1 MKIDPHKQC
10 NAKSKDERTLDWVI
24 SMLKTREKT
33 TIIGSESALAASP
46 VLGRKKSLAFL
57 LIFLPTFNSIA
68 SKDLIGSD
76 ETSSGQSASQTQENR
91 SSTLTSDELPVLPEV
106 NSPRSASEVLQPS
119 RGSQNGDHLG
129 AFPLHRTPHNPQA
142 IILLKRVL
150 QQLVHGPAFHCK
162 VRETVWTN
170 DREVIGVGTY
180 EQAGQ
185 GTGRYHL
192 QVTMHDGSGRH
203 RLKQISDGRL
213 AWTRTEIAS
222 GITLKRVDVG
232 RLEEWVGK
240 AGSSPLIAPRYTV
253 GAWVE
258 LLTSLARDYTLDLV
272 GATLEGKSVWV
283 IKGEINSQRRSE
295 IMSQSGRTSWPVLF
309 PTRVHV
315 AIGSSSNNAQEDG
328 NLLPLRFEFWSD
340 AESPI
345 TNQLKSD
352 NQSGKNNEPQIQEEP
367 TRQMGSRL
375 ITLIEL
381 YAIQP
386 IIAPPVERFRFE
398 NQEAEVNF
406 INETDRYIQMH
417 GIQLT
422 EREKHRLRR

>member
-1 MKIDPHKQC
+1 MKIHPHKRCDTEPGQVPPDQGGHYC
-10 NAKSKDERTLDWVI
+10 G
-24 SMLKTREKT
+24 KTRQKQ
-33 TIIGSESALAASP
+33 TISTLSSLQNSLLKSHKRKL
-46 VLGRKKSLAFL
+46 VLFVQMVCWGGLF
-57 LIFLPTFNSIA
+57 SIA
-68 SKDLIGSD
+68 SIEPAISD
-76 ETSSGQSASQTQENR
+76 ETDSAAAGMSATTDSIDPLALESLPLLPAENAASQGRDESKSMPARAFDSASSQGGQATSSG
-91 SSTLTSDELPVLPEV
+91 D
-106 NSPRSASEVLQPS
+106 
-119 RGSQNGDHLG
+119 
-129 AFPLHRTPHNPQA
+129 NPQA
-142 IILLKRVL
+142 IVLLKRVL

-203 RLKQISDGRL
+203 RLQQISDGRL

-222 GITLKRVDVG
+222 GITLRRVDVS
-232 RLEEWVGK
+232 RLDEWVGK
-240 AGSSPLIAPRYTV
+240 SNASDLIAPRYTV

-258 LLTSLARDYTLDLV
+258 LLSTIKRDYELDLV
-272 GATLEGKSVWV
+272 GATLEQETVWV
-283 IKGEINSQRRSE
+283 IKGELRSRRRVD
-295 IMSQSGRTSWPVLF
+295 IMSRGDRTSWPMLF
-309 PTRVHV
+309 PTRVHI
-315 AIGSSSNNAQEDG
+315 AIASRPSESTDVGT
-328 NLLPLRFEFWSD
+328 LLPLRFEFWSD
-340 AESPI
+340 PTSPTLGGLSSQESLENP
-345 TNQLKSD
+345 D
-352 NQSGKNNEPQIQEEP
+352 SG
-367 TRQMGSRL
+367 RRL

-381 YAIQP
+381 YSFQP

-422 EREKHRLRR
+422 EREKLQLRR

>member
-1 MKIDPHKQC
+1 MVTETDRSLATENLPELPQDNPADSTADIALDPE
-10 NAKSKDERTLDWVI
+10 AKSERND
-24 SMLKTREKT
+24 
-33 TIIGSESALAASP
+33 SEH
-46 VLGRKKSLAFL
+46 F
-57 LIFLPTFNSIA
+57 
-68 SKDLIGSD
+68 SKP
-76 ETSSGQSASQTQENR
+76 QQR
-91 SSTLTSDELPVLPEV
+91 
-106 NSPRSASEVLQPS
+106 
-119 RGSQNGDHLG
+119 
-129 AFPLHRTPHNPQA
+129 HNPQA
-142 IILLKRVL
+142 VTLLKRVL

-192 QVTMHDGSGRH
+192 QVTMHDGSGQH

-240 AGSSPLIAPRYTV
+240 SETNSLIAPRYTV

-258 LLTSLARDYTLDLV
+258 LLTTIYRDYNLDLV
-272 GATLEGKSVWV
+272 SATLDGKPVWV
-283 IKGEINSQRRSE
+283 IKGEISSRRRVE
-295 IMSQSGRTSWPVLF
+295 IMSQGDRTTWPMLL

-315 AIGSSSNNAQEDG
+315 AIASGMG
-328 NLLPLRFEFWSD
+328 NSVEIAKLFPLRFEFWSD
-340 AESPI
+340 PLQTTLVEGRDAADPDPAE
-345 TNQLKSD
+345 TN
-352 NQSGKNNEPQIQEEP
+352 
-367 TRQMGSRL
+367 SRL

-381 YAIQP
+381 YSIQP

-422 EREKHRLRR
+422 EREKIRLRR

>member
-1 MKIDPHKQC
+1 MKIHPHKQC
-10 NAKSKDERTLDWVI
+10 NTEPKTGQPNRSGDSLG
-24 SMLKTREKT
+24 KTRQNAMLPPSNRQQDPAPNSGKRKLPLFLHMLCLSGALLIASIQTAISDET
-33 TIIGSESALAASP
+33 DSPESSTLATADSDDSLAVESLPLLPAKQPAPELGDGFHSTPDPEVDSAASP
-46 VLGRKKSLAFL
+46 RDHA
-57 LIFLPTFNSIA
+57 
-68 SKDLIGSD
+68 
-76 ETSSGQSASQTQENR
+76 TSEG
-91 SSTLTSDELPVLPEV
+91 
-106 NSPRSASEVLQPS
+106 
-119 RGSQNGDHLG
+119 
-129 AFPLHRTPHNPQA
+129 HNPQA
-142 IILLKRVL
+142 IVLLKRVL

-203 RLKQISDGRL
+203 RLQQISDGRL

-222 GITLKRVDVG
+222 GITLRRVDVS
-232 RLEEWVGK
+232 RLDEWVGK
-240 AGSSPLIAPRYTV
+240 SNPNDLIPPRYTV

-258 LLTSLARDYTLDLV
+258 LLSTIERDYELDLV
-272 GATLEGKSVWV
+272 GATLEQETVWV
-283 IKGEINSQRRSE
+283 IKGDIRGRRRVE
-295 IMSQSGRTSWPVLF
+295 VMSRGDRTSWPMLF
-309 PTRVHV
+309 PTRVHI
-315 AIGSSSNNAQEDG
+315 AIASRPSESTDVGT
-328 NLLPLRFEFWSD
+328 LLPLRFEFWSD
-340 AESPI
+340 PALPTLEGLSSQENLENP
-345 TNQLKSD
+345 D
-352 NQSGKNNEPQIQEEP
+352 SG
-367 TRQMGSRL
+367 RRL

-381 YAIQP
+381 YSFQP

-422 EREKHRLRR
+422 EREKLQLRR

>member
-1 MKIDPHKQC
+1 MKIHPYKQC
-10 NAKSKDERTLDWVI
+10 NANSRDERTQKRGTLDAKTPLNLAILNQTAWM
-24 SMLKTREKT
+24 SML
-33 TIIGSESALAASP
+33 SVALM
-46 VLGRKKSLAFL
+46 KKSLAYSSIFFL
-57 LIFLPTFNSIA
+57 IVSSIA
-68 SKDLIGSD
+68 SKSLSRAD
-76 ETSSGQSASQTQENR
+76 EGVSI
-91 SSTLTSDELPVLPEV
+91 
-106 NSPRSASEVLQPS
+106 SPRSTLVTETDRSLATENLPELPQDNPADLTADIALDPEAKAERDDSEFFSEHQQ
-119 RGSQNGDHLG
+119 R
-129 AFPLHRTPHNPQA
+129 HNPQA
-142 IILLKRVL
+142 VTLLKRVL

-192 QVTMHDGSGRH
+192 QVTMHDGSGQH

-240 AGSSPLIAPRYTV
+240 SETNSLIAPRYTV

-258 LLTSLARDYTLDLV
+258 LLTTIYRDYNLDLV
-272 GATLEGKSVWV
+272 SATLDGKPVWV
-283 IKGEINSQRRSE
+283 IKGEISSRRRVE
-295 IMSQSGRTSWPVLF
+295 IMSQGDRTTWPMLL

-315 AIGSSSNNAQEDG
+315 AIASGMG
-328 NLLPLRFEFWSD
+328 NSVEIAKLLPLRFEFWSD
-340 AESPI
+340 PLQTTLVEGRDAADSGPAE
-345 TNQLKSD
+345 TN
-352 NQSGKNNEPQIQEEP
+352 
-367 TRQMGSRL
+367 SRL

-381 YAIQP
+381 YSIQP

-422 EREKHRLRR
+422 ERERIRLRR

>member
-1 MKIDPHKQC
+1 M
-10 NAKSKDERTLDWVI
+10 S
-24 SMLKTREKT
+24 KTREKRENQPS
-33 TIIGSESALAASP
+33 GSAAMMPHSTAI
-46 VLGRKKSLAFL
+46 KKSLASFW
-57 LIFLPTFNSIA
+57 IFLSVMGLLASNRLCFSEENDLKQTKRPLELGGSLDNSSESFPPLMDARATQTAQEALSSSVAETDSTDFQSLGLNRPT
-68 SKDLIGSD
+68 
-76 ETSSGQSASQTQENR
+76 
-91 SSTLTSDELPVLPEV
+91 
-106 NSPRSASEVLQPS
+106 
-119 RGSQNGDHLG
+119 
-129 AFPLHRTPHNPQA
+129 HNPQA
-142 IILLKRVL
+142 LVLLKRVL

-240 AGSSPLIAPRYTV
+240 AGENRLIAPRYTV

-258 LLTSLARDYTLDLV
+258 LLTSLYRDYTLDLV
-272 GATLEGKSVWV
+272 GAKLEGKPVWV
-283 IKGEINSQRRSE
+283 IKGEINSRRRAE
-295 IMSQSGRTSWPVLF
+295 IMGQSDRTSWPMLF
-309 PTRVHV
+309 PTRIHV
-315 AIGSSSNNAQEDG
+315 AIGSSSGKTAQEG
-328 NLLPLRFEFWSD
+328 TLLPLRFEFWSD
-340 AESPI
+340 PLSTFNKTDGESLELQP
-345 TNQLKSD
+345 
-352 NQSGKNNEPQIQEEP
+352 EE
-367 TRQMGSRL
+367 TGGRL

-422 EREKHRLRR
+422 DREKLRLRR